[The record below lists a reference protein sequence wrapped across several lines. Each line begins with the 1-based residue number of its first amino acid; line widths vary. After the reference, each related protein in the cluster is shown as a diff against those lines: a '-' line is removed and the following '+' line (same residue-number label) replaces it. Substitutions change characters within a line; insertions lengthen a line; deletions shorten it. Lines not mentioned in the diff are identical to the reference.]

1 MNSIELENLTKTFK
15 NSLDGENIDME
26 SLRKNM
32 AETIKRMEPVEKSLN
47 SISQPSSHF
56 SLWNLFKYSLIIVII
71 FILGLNL
78 YTFLNY
84 KKDALTYFFGDI
96 FDVQNNDDAGD
107 DDDDDDDDEKNN
119 PLPTNDSVDGTVHTA
134 VDIAAKNDSNETNEN
149 PDEVNKMID
158 SSKHNYDA
166 DVEAQKNYKAN
177 NVSLNVNKKSGF
189 CYLGEDRGVR
199 SCVDVTEED
208 TCLSGEVFPTKDLCV
223 NPNLKE

>member
-1 MNSIELENLTKTFK
+1 MNTIELENLSKSFK

-47 SISQPSSHF
+47 SISKPSSHF
-56 SLWNLFKYSLIIVII
+56 SLWNLFKYSLILVII
-71 FILGLNL
+71 FILALNL
-78 YTFLNY
+78 YTFFNY

-96 FDVQNNDDAGD
+96 FDVQNNNVDTD
-107 DDDDDDDDEKNN
+107 DDDDDDDDKNN
-119 PLPTNDSVDGTVHTA
+119 PLPKNDSVDGTVHTA

-149 PDEVNKMID
+149 PDEVNKVID
-158 SSKHNYDA
+158 NDKHNYDE

-177 NVSLNVNKKSGF
+177 NISLNVNKKSGF

>member
-1 MNSIELENLTKTFK
+1 MNTIELENLTKSFK
-15 NSLDGENIDME
+15 NSLDGDNIDME

-47 SISQPSSHF
+47 SIAKPSSHF

-71 FILGLNL
+71 IILGLNL

-84 KKDALTYFFGDI
+84 KEDALTYFFGDI
-96 FDVQNNDDAGD
+96 FDVNNENIIDKDDGVK
-107 DDDDDDDDEKNN
+107 KNK

-134 VDIAAKNDSNETNEN
+134 VDIAAEKNSTETNEN
-149 PDEVNKMID
+149 PDEVEKVINN
-158 SSKHNYDA
+158 SKKNYDK
-166 DVEAQKNYKAN
+166 DIEVQKKYKAN

-208 TCLSGEVFPTKDLCV
+208 TCLSGEVFPSQDLCV

>member
-1 MNSIELENLTKTFK
+1 MNTIELENLSKSFK

-32 AETIKRMEPVEKSLN
+32 AETIKKMEPVEKSLN

-78 YTFLNY
+78 YTFFNY

-96 FDVQNNDDAGD
+96 FDVQNDNNSDTD
-107 DDDDDDDDEKNN
+107 DDDDDKNN
-119 PLPTNDSVDGTVHTA
+119 PLPKNDSVDGTVHTA

-149 PDEVNKMID
+149 PDEVDKIID
-158 SSKHNYDA
+158 NSKHNYDE